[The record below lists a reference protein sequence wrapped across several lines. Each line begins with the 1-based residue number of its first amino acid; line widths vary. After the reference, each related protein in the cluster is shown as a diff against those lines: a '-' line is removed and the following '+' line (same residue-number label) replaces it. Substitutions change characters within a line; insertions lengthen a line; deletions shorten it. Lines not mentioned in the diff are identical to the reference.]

1 MEHAPDQYSARY
13 EVEYPEQLDRLS
25 TLLRIPFA
33 VPILLVASLMPIAP
47 ALIVSLAVEGI
58 IDADSWSYG
67 AAGAF
72 FLPLV
77 LMIVFRRKYPRWW
90 FNFVLEFTRFE
101 ARIFAYVSLLTDQ
114 YPSTDA
120 GQTVRLDLDYP
131 DAEQLNRFLPI
142 VKWLLLIPHYVVLV
156 VLAIVSVVA
165 IILAWFAILAS
176 GRYPRPLFDYVVG
189 VNRYALR
196 VTAYGL
202 MLLTD
207 RYPPFGLAP

>member
-47 ALIVSLAVEGI
+47 ALIVSLAVDGT

-202 MLLTD
+202 MLITD

>member
-47 ALIVSLAVEGI
+47 ALIVSLAVEGT

-142 VKWLLLIPHYVVLV
+142 VKWLLLIPTTSCWWCSRSSLSWPSSWPGSRFWR
-156 VLAIVSVVA
+156 AATI
-165 IILAWFAILAS
+165 
-176 GRYPRPLFDYVVG
+176 
-189 VNRYALR
+189 R
-196 VTAYGL
+196 VRCSITSSA
-202 MLLTD
+202 
-207 RYPPFGLAP
+207 

>member
-47 ALIVSLAVEGI
+47 ALIVSLAVEGT

-67 AAGAF
+67 AAGAV

-77 LMIVFRRKYPRWW
+77 LMIVF
-90 FNFVLEFTRFE
+90 VASTRAGGSTSCSNSPASE
-101 ARIFAYVSLLTDQ
+101 ARIFAYVGLLTDQ

-120 GQTVRLDLDYP
+120 GQTGGS
-131 DAEQLNRFLPI
+131 I
-142 VKWLLLIPHYVVLV
+142 STIPTPNN
-156 VLAIVSVVA
+156 ST
-165 IILAWFAILAS
+165 AS
-176 GRYPRPLFDYVVG
+176 CRSSSGCC
-189 VNRYALR
+189 
-196 VTAYGL
+196 
-202 MLLTD
+202 
-207 RYPPFGLAP
+207 

>member
-33 VPILLVASLMPIAP
+33 IPILLVASLMPIAP
-47 ALIVSLAVEGI
+47 ALIVSLAVDGI

-156 VLAIVSVVA
+156 VLAIVAVVA

-202 MLLTD
+202 MLITD
-207 RYPPFGLAP
+207 RYPPFRLAP

>member
-33 VPILLVASLMPIAP
+33 IPILLVASLMPIAP
-47 ALIVSLAVEGI
+47 ALIVSLAVDGI

-90 FNFVLEFTRFE
+90 FNFVLELTRFE

-156 VLAIVSVVA
+156 VLAIVAVVA

-207 RYPPFGLAP
+207 RYPPFRLAP

>member
-1 MEHAPDQYSARY
+1 MEHAPDQYRARY

-33 VPILLVASLMPIAP
+33 VPFLLVASLMPIAP
-47 ALIVSLAVEGI
+47 ALIVSLAVDGI

-202 MLLTD
+202 MLITD
-207 RYPPFGLAP
+207 RYPPFRLAP